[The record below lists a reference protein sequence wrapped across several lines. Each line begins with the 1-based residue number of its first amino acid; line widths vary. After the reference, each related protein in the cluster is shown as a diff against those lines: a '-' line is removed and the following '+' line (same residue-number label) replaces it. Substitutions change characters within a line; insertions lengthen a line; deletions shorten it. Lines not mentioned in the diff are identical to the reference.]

1 MRQQTTV
8 AQATDKPIMRP
19 AEVAELLGRT
29 TAALAQ
35 MRYRG
40 SGPAFI
46 KTGGLVRYRR
56 ATVES
61 WLQDGERSHT

>member
-1 MRQQTTV
+1 
-8 AQATDKPIMRP
+8 MRP